1 MAATTCGISANDS
14 IEALESFNGVRRRLE
29 YKGEH
34 SGVKIYDDFAHHP
47 TAITYAS
54 EAIRNEFKENK
65 ILGIIE
71 LGSNTMSSGYHGN
84 AIFDSVTAF
93 DKVIWLDRNK
103 VIKDDESFNHHDEC
117 IGNIKSIIKDYDVV
131 LLMTNKDSS
140 KLYEPIIDFLIMKN
154 NLPVFPLGLVALP
167 GSIQSLQIFEPRYLK
182 MIKKCMS
189 DSHGF
194 VIVLKINDA
203 SEYGISKKGTY
214 VEIVDFNNLPNGL
227 LGITVKAETKVSIN
241 NICQL
246 EDGLHIA
253 DIKPEIDPE
262 VDNQALLAEYPDIIN
277 ILSQIIKHPKVNE
290 LPIKVDFNSA
300 DSVAYHLAGLIPL
313 TSIQKQ
319 NLLEA
324 FDATQRLSILSKYI
338 EKISSL

>member
-1 MAATTCGISANDS
+1 
-14 IEALESFNGVRRRLE
+14 
-29 YKGEH
+29 
-34 SGVKIYDDFAHHP
+34 
-47 TAITYAS
+47 
-54 EAIRNEFKENK
+54 
-65 ILGIIE
+65 
-71 LGSNTMSSGYHGN
+71 
-84 AIFDSVTAF
+84 
-93 DKVIWLDRNK
+93 
-103 VIKDDESFNHHDEC
+103 
-117 IGNIKSIIKDYDVV
+117 
-131 LLMTNKDSS
+131 
-140 KLYEPIIDFLIMKN
+140 MKN

-167 GSIQSLQIFEPRYLK
+167 GSIQSLQIFEPRYLR

-194 VIVLKINDA
+194 VIVLKTNDA
-203 SEYGISKKGTY
+203 SEFGISKKGTY

-241 NICQL
+241 NILQL

-277 ILSQIIKHPKVNE
+277 ILSQIIKHPKVSE

-324 FDATQRLSILSKYI
+324 FDATQRLSILAKYI